1 VTTGPEWPATDVAT
15 WTHDSVYGVSAVR
28 YDPRVLNRRS
38 FLKSLAAVPL
48 SASILRA
55 ASLGKVKITGF
66 DIHKVSVR
74 WRDLMFVEVHTDAGI
89 TGLGEATLESRTDI
103 AEAVLRWLE
112 PEYVGLDPAG
122 PEAHWDRVYYVA
134 TRWRNGPA
142 LMTGLSAIDT
152 ALWDIEAKRLGV
164 PLYTLLGGPIQ
175 DDLRVYFT
183 HWDASIP
190 VEKRDPG
197 AFTELAART
206 REQGWTA
213 VKYTLPLA
221 ETELERIDEIVAEL
235 AAVRKVFGTQADIA
249 LECAETFTIRSA
261 IQIATAIATY
271 HPLFLEEPVL
281 RENPMGLG
289 EVAAKSPVPIATGEG
304 LFSRFEFKQLL
315 DLKGASIIQPD
326 VMHAGGVTELRK
338 IANMA
343 EAYGVEVAP
352 HQCSGPIAHMASMAT
367 MSVCRNF
374 LIHECEGADNDLFR
388 EMTDGT
394 YPTQKD
400 GRVRLPDAPGLGI
413 KVNFAEFKR
422 KCPYKAIRSRAHL
435 NL

>member
-1 VTTGPEWPATDVAT
+1 M
-15 WTHDSVYGVSAVR
+15 
-28 YDPRVLNRRS
+28 NRRS
-38 FLKSLAAVPL
+38 LIKSLAAVPL
-48 SASILRA
+48 ASAFQLA
-55 ASLGKVKITGF
+55 APLGKVKITGF
-66 DIHKVSVR
+66 AIHKVSVR

-103 AEAVLRWLE
+103 AESVLRWLE

-142 LMTGLSAIDT
+142 LMTGLSAIDM

-164 PLYTLLGGPIQ
+164 PLYALLGGPIQ
-175 DDLRVYFT
+175 SNLRVYFT

-190 VEKRDPG
+190 PGKRDI
-197 AFTELAART
+197 AAVTDLAART

-213 VKYTLPLA
+213 VKYTLPQA
-221 ETELERIDEIVAEL
+221 TTELERIDQDVAEL
-235 AAVRKVFGTQADIA
+235 AAIRKVFGAQMDIA
-249 LECAETFTIRSA
+249 LECAETFSVRSA
-261 IQIATAIATY
+261 IQFANAIAPY
-271 HPLFLEEPVL
+271 HPLFMEEPTL
-281 RENPMGLG
+281 RENPAGLG

-315 DLKGASIIQPD
+315 DVKGAAIIQPD

-343 EAYGVEVAP
+343 EVYGVEVAP
-352 HQCSGPIAHMASMAT
+352 HQCSGPIAHMASMST

-400 GRVRLPDAPGLGI
+400 GRVQLPDAPGLGI
-413 KVNFAEFKR
+413 KVNFAEFER
-422 KCPYKAIRSRAHL
+422 KCPYKAIRSKAQL
-435 NL
+435 KL

>member
-1 VTTGPEWPATDVAT
+1 MPLA
-15 WTHDSVYGVSAVR
+15 SAL
-28 YDPRVLNRRS
+28 P
-38 FLKSLAAVPL
+38 
-48 SASILRA
+48 
-55 ASLGKVKITGF
+55 GKIKITGF
-66 DIHKVSVR
+66 EIHKVSVR

-103 AEAVLRWLE
+103 AEATLRWLE

-142 LMTGLSAIDT
+142 LMTGLSAIDM

-164 PLYTLLGGPIQ
+164 PLYALLGGPIREK
-175 DDLRVYFT
+175 LRVYYT

-190 VEKRDPG
+190 AGKRDI
-197 AFTELAART
+197 ATVTDLAERT
-206 REQGWTA
+206 RDQGWTA
-213 VKYTLPLA
+213 IKYTLPSA
-221 ETELERIDEIVAEL
+221 ERELERIDKGVEEL
-235 AAVRKVFGTQADIA
+235 AAIRKVFGSKVDIA
-249 LECAETFTIRSA
+249 LECAETFSVRSA
-261 IQIATAIATY
+261 IQFANAIAPY
-271 HPLFLEEPVL
+271 RPLFLEEPTW
-281 RENPMGLG
+281 RENPVGLG

-315 DLKGASIIQPD
+315 DQKGASIIQPD

-374 LIHECEGADNDLFR
+374 LIHECEGADNDLFV
-388 EMTDGT
+388 EMTEGT

-400 GRVRLPDAPGLGI
+400 GHVQLPDAPGLGI

-422 KCPYKAIRSRAHL
+422 KYPYKGIRSRA
-435 NL
+435 NVKI